1 MKENRRILL
10 YGNSVILG
18 SIGAGL
24 RRCPQ
29 FEVTTLAAP
38 LQDSLSLD
46 TVKPDIV
53 LFDLEACQTEA
64 PFFLLKTH
72 PSLVLIGISP
82 GVNLVRVWNSHQ
94 LREMSMQSLLEL
106 INREANGVSD
116 APVEPAVV
124 KGISSDQGSHILF
137 SR

>member
-1 MKENRRILL
+1 VKANRRILL

-38 LQDSLSLD
+38 LQNSLSLE

-64 PFFLLKTH
+64 PFFMMKTH
-72 PSLVLIGISP
+72 PSLVLIGVSP
-82 GVNLVRVWNSHQ
+82 GTNLVQVWNSKQ
-94 LREMSMQSLLEL
+94 LQEMTMQGLLEL
-106 INREANGVSD
+106 I
-116 APVEPAVV
+116 
-124 KGISSDQGSHILF
+124 
-137 SR
+137 